1 MHLFLTTGAFWK
13 NCRAHG
19 NKCIPAAH
27 TGGSRQ
33 VIYNRKKSMC
43 PPRKAQDPSKA
54 ENRVEKAK
62 MEELTVKNC
71 EYKWVMAVT
80 SIGNYAETK
89 KMPGRRKSS
98 GRGADISP

>member
-1 MHLFLTTGAFWK
+1 M
-13 NCRAHG
+13 
-19 NKCIPAAH
+19 PAAEWP
-27 TGGSRQ
+27 TIR
-33 VIYNRKKSMC
+33 RKT
-43 PPRKAQDPSKA
+43 

-71 EYKWVMAVT
+71 KYKWVMAVT

-98 GRGADISP
+98 GRGADRYQSLISDGLPTRNRLHSRDTAYSTNVTYSTVW